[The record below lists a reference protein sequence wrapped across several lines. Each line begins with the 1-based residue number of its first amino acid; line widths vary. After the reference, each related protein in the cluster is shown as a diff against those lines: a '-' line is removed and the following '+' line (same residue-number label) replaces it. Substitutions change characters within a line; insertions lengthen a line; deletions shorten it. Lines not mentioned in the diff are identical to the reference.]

1 MRRSVAVRGAGAFRG
16 GDPSIPQTVD
26 RTPRKGWWTCRAW
39 VLRALRGLV
48 SVSRRDGEVRGR
60 AFWREPVWEVG
71 IDLREVSQGSSLVLK
86 SIGERVR
93 RWIPDKDWLVWTTF
107 HDPLGKMKLRS

>member
-48 SVSRRDGEVRGR
+48 SACKSTR
-60 AFWREPVWEVG
+60 WR
-71 IDLREVSQGSSLVLK
+71 SSWACFLART
-86 SIGERVR
+86 S
-93 RWIPDKDWLVWTTF
+93 
-107 HDPLGKMKLRS
+107 LGGGDRP